1 MTLGE
6 TYRELALRME
16 LNYDLNSKT
25 IQLLLWCFRVAIVCL
40 VGAIAAWIVV
50 LWRM

>member
-1 MTLGE
+1 
-6 TYRELALRME
+6 ME